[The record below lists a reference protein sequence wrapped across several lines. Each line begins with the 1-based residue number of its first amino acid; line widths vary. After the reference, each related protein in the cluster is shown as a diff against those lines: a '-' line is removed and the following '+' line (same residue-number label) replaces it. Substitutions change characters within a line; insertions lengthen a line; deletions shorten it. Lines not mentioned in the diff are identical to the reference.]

1 MRRDVFGEEHELFRD
16 QCRRFVEKE
25 VEPRVAE
32 WNARGASDRETWRKA
47 GAAGLLGASAP
58 EEWGGAGGDFLYDA
72 IVMEEWARVRA
83 HAMMVSLHSDIC
95 MPYLVTYGSAEQKRR
110 WLPGAIRGEVLLGIC
125 MTEPGAGSDLAGIQT
140 RAVRD
145 GDHFVLSG
153 SKTFI
158 SNGQIGDLFIV
169 VAKTDPDADPPHRG
183 ISLLLVEAETRGFV
197 RGRKLDKLGP
207 VGPGTSEIF
216 FEDCRVPAAN
226 LLDREGRGFYML
238 MEKLQQ
244 ERLCIAVSSI
254 GSCRRANGE
263 KQPPRQ
269 ERGGLWETPLPA

>member
-95 MPYLVTYGSAEQKRR
+95 MPYLVSWGSEEQKRR

-125 MTEPGAGSDLAGIQT
+125 MT
-140 RAVRD
+140 
-145 GDHFVLSG
+145 
-153 SKTFI
+153 
-158 SNGQIGDLFIV
+158 
-169 VAKTDPDADPPHRG
+169 
-183 ISLLLVEAETRGFV
+183 
-197 RGRKLDKLGP
+197 
-207 VGPGTSEIF
+207 
-216 FEDCRVPAAN
+216 
-226 LLDREGRGFYML
+226 
-238 MEKLQQ
+238 
-244 ERLCIAVSSI
+244 
-254 GSCRRANGE
+254 
-263 KQPPRQ
+263 
-269 ERGGLWETPLPA
+269 